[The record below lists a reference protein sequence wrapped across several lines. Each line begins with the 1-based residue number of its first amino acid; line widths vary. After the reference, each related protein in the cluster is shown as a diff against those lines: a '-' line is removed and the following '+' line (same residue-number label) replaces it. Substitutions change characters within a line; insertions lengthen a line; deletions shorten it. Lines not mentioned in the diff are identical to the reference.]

1 MVTRSRRAA
10 PAAPGVVTRSRRAA
24 PVAPGVVTR
33 SGRAALVAAVALGVV
48 TLGLGLLHVPLDSLA
63 RQPGLPGG
71 ATVAWLT
78 IVVIVG
84 TAVAVSAL
92 LAARRPG
99 NPIGWLLLAIFF
111 VAFSPAGDYAVLD
124 YRLHHGTLPLGS
136 VAVVLLAD
144 WPLWLVLIAIL
155 LWLFPDGQLP
165 SGRWRRVSIVLLIAG
180 VLLGLAGSA
189 AGVAAV
195 AGHDVQISPS
205 GTLTSDEGGI
215 WNLLHGAVAI
225 GVLASWLTWLAVQVP
240 RYRHSVGE
248 RREQLKWLYSGAVVL
263 VVGVFCGANASGNSS
278 DLAQVGNAINVLGF
292 AVFSACLAVAV
303 MKYRLYAIDRIIS
316 RVISYAVVTAVIAG
330 VFAGVVVFASDVL
343 PFREPVAVAASTL
356 VAAALFNPLRKR
368 VQRMVDRR
376 FNRTRYQAETVV
388 ATFATRLRQTV
399 DLDTVQGELTD
410 AVHRAFEP
418 TQISV
423 WLTPAGAVSGQEEPR

>member
-1 MVTRSRRAA
+1 MVTRY
-10 PAAPGVVTRSRRAA
+10 RRAA
-24 PVAPGVVTR
+24 PVA
-33 SGRAALVAAVALGVV
+33 AVALGAII
-48 TLGLGLLHVPLDSLA
+48 LGLGLLHVPLDSLA
-63 RQPGLPGG
+63 RQPRAPGG
-71 ATVAWLT
+71 QAVAWLT
-78 IVVIVG
+78 LVVVAGIAVG
-84 TAVAVSAL
+84 VSTL

-111 VAFSPAGDYAVLD
+111 VAFTPAGDYAVLD
-124 YRLHHGTLPLGS
+124 YRLHHGTWPLGA

-144 WPLWLVLIAIL
+144 WPVFLVLTAIL

-165 SGRWRRVSIVLLIAG
+165 LGRWRPVSVVLLVAG
-180 VLLGLAGSA
+180 VLLALAASVD
-189 AGVAAV
+189 GVAAV
-195 AGHDVQISPS
+195 AGHDVQISAS

-215 WNLLHGAVAI
+215 WNLLHGALAI
-225 GVLASWLTWLAVQVP
+225 GVVASWLAWLAVQVP
-240 RYRHSVGE
+240 RYRHSEGE

-263 VVGVFCGANASGNSS
+263 VVAVLCGALASGSS
-278 DLAQVGNAINVLGF
+278 SHLAQVGTALNVLGF
-292 AVFSACLAVAV
+292 AVFAACLAVAV

-330 VFAGVVVFASDVL
+330 VFAGVVVFTSDVL

-399 DLDTVQGELTD
+399 DLETVQGELTD

-418 TQISV
+418 THISV
-423 WLTPAGAVSGQEEPR
+423 WLTPAGAVSGREEPR